1 GGDPVRRPCAFIGV
15 VDAGKRL
22 ERNGRLVPFR
32 EATAQIVPIP
42 AHGERGG
49 ADRTAKV
56 EGEDLAGLVAAE
68 LQRHKGE
75 QHALARTCGAD
86 DKGVPYVADMET

>member
-1 GGDPVRRPCAFIGV
+1 M
-15 VDAGKRL
+15 DAGKWL

-49 ADRTAKV
+49 ADAAAEV
-56 EGEDLAGLVAAE
+56 EGEDLRSRIAPE
-68 LQRHKGE
+68 LQGHEGK
-75 QHALARTCGAD
+75 QHGFARARGAD
-86 DKGVPYVADMET
+86 DEGVAYVADMET